1 MSVDTKPQLVPGLA
15 GIPAAESGVSFID
28 GQAGI
33 LEYRGYR
40 IEVLAEESNF
50 EEVSWLLMYGELPTQ
65 AQLEGLRAKLR
76 AARDLPQGIVDM
88 LRALPKDGHPMDAL
102 QAAVAALGMF
112 EPRVEFGENADF
124 EHAWIRLLAA
134 TPCIVAA
141 YDRIRRGLDVLPPD
155 GDLDTA
161 GNFLW
166 QITGEKPD
174 PIASKVLDCALIL
187 HADHTMNA
195 STFAARVVFG
205 TEADPY
211 TSCSAGV
218 GALTGPLHGGANE
231 RVLEALEGIG
241 SVENVDRWVEEQLSS
256 KGKIMGFG
264 HRVYKVKDPRS
275 HALQKLGTRLF
286 EKLGSTPLYEVA
298 LRLEQR
304 VIEHLGQKG
313 IYPNVDFFSGILYS
327 KLGIAK
333 DQFTP
338 VFAIAR
344 MAGWLA
350 HLYEQM
356 QDNKLYR
363 PSQIYTG
370 GHELPWVPIE
380 KRG

>member
-1 MSVDTKPQLVPGLA
+1 VSVETKRLVPGLA
-15 GIPAAESGVSFID
+15 GVPAAESSVSYID

-33 LEYRGYR
+33 LEYRGIR
-40 IEVLAEESNF
+40 IEVLAEHSNF
-50 EEVSWLLMYGELPTQ
+50 EEVAWLLMYGKLPTSSELQSLRKRLRGARELPKGMID
-65 AQLEGLRAKLR
+65 LLRA
-76 AARDLPQGIVDM
+76 M
-88 LRALPKDGHPMDAL
+88 PKNGHPMDAL
-102 QAAVAALGMF
+102 QAGVAALGMW
-112 EPRVEFGENADF
+112 EPRFTFGNDKDF

-141 YDRIRRGLDVLPPD
+141 FDRLRAGKEPLAPD
-155 GDLDTA
+155 PTLDTA

-166 QITGEKPD
+166 QLTGSKPD
-174 PIASKVLDCALIL
+174 PIAAQVLDCALVL
-187 HADHTMNA
+187 HADHEMNA

-218 GALTGPLHGGANE
+218 GALHGPLHGGANE
-231 RVLEALEGIG
+231 RVLESLESIG
-241 SVENVDRWVEEQLSS
+241 SIDNVESWAQARFAEG
-256 KGKIMGFG
+256 GKIMGFG

-275 HALQKLGTRLF
+275 HALQALGARMF
-286 EKLGSTPLYEVA
+286 AKLGSTPIYDVA
-298 LRLEQR
+298 LKLEKLVTERL
-304 VIEHLGQKG
+304 GGKG

-344 MAGWLA
+344 TAGWLA

-363 PSQIYTG
+363 PGQIYTG
-370 GHELPWVPIE
+370 GHELPYTPIE